1 MGFTNFKSFVCQS
14 RDATQTDCLIQG
26 LEFQVEWVRLAVLTV
41 DVNIS
46 WYAQRL
52 QGEHGLRSW
61 TGAEAGIGRP

>member
-1 MGFTNFKSFVCQS
+1 MRHKRT
-14 RDATQTDCLIQG
+14 ALIQG
-26 LEFQVEWVRLAVLTV
+26 LEFQVEIAYCPGGFDWLEASLVSHRDSV
-41 DVNIS
+41 S